1 MTACEVPLMTI
12 VVLVLM
18 KSTLAA
24 DYAGKNEN
32 LSIIFQKKKKLRLQY
47 HNLSFLYRLGQNHFR
62 IKCGLIV
69 HLQHKP
75 FGKLGNNHNQPLGR
89 TITVLYL
96 ITKKKSI
103 LS

>member
-32 LSIIFQKKKKLRLQY
+32 LSIIFQKEKKGLLQ
-47 HNLSFLYRLGQNHFR
+47 NE
-62 IKCGLIV
+62 
-69 HLQHKP
+69 
-75 FGKLGNNHNQPLGR
+75 
-89 TITVLYL
+89 
-96 ITKKKSI
+96 SI
-103 LS
+103 AAVPSVC